1 MKRTPDHY
9 LSAVWQVLTEKCP
22 PGTAPENGM
31 SPNRVAKLTRIT
43 PANAKA
49 ALELLCTQGR
59 ATKGTF
65 YGNSNKLP
73 VTVYVS
79 TPATN

>member
-9 LSAVWQVLTEKCP
+9 LSAVWQVLTDKCR
-22 PGTAPENGM
+22 PGTPPEKGL
-31 SPNRVAKLTRIT
+31 SPNFVAKCARIT

-49 ALELLCTQGR
+49 ALETLCAEGR
-59 ATKGTF
+59 AAKGTF

-73 VTVYVS
+73 VTVYVP
-79 TPATN
+79 TQ